1 MINRL
6 KNLEFDPKAAT
17 PELISDDLL
26 AKLTESASGWYS
38 LPDGNKARGK
48 DAAKHALAGYL
59 RKLAEEQDGEAGSGS
74 PTTWRRKYA
83 NAPTLPEGADPTKQR
98 VGSIFYVLA
107 GTPIPETGRTF
118 KPNQPVT
125 VIRCYLCDTKRAL
138 HLQDVPQAAG
148 RCVTCIKDERRGRAR
163 KRAAQ
168 RREARKA
175 AAASK

>member
-1 MINRL
+1 MTNRL
-6 KNLEFDPKAAT
+6 KNLEFDPKTAT

-26 AKLTESASGWYS
+26 AKLTESASGWYR
-38 LPDGNKARGK
+38 LPDGHKARGK
-48 DAAKHALAGYL
+48 GAAKHALAGYL
-59 RKLAEEQDGEAGSGS
+59 RKIAEEQDGDA
-74 PTTWRRKYA
+74 PIAKRRKYSD
-83 NAPTLPEGADPTKQR
+83 APTLPEGADPTKQR
-98 VGSIFYVLA
+98 VGSIFYVPA

-138 HLQDVPQAAG
+138 HLQDVPQAGG

-163 KRAAQ
+163 ERAAK